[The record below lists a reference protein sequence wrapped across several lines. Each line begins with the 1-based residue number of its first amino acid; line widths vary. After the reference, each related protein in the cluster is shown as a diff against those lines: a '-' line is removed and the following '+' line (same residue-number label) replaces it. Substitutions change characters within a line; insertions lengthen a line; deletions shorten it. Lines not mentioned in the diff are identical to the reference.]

1 MGKIIGIDLGTTNSC
16 VYVMEGKDPKCIT
29 NPNGGRTTPSVV
41 AFTDKERLVGDA
53 AKRQAVTNSS
63 RTVFAVKRLMGRVA
77 NSPEVEHWKQHAPYK
92 IVAGANGAAVVEID
106 GHQYTPQEVSATI
119 LSKLKA
125 DAEAYLGEPV
135 TEAVITVPAY
145 FNDAQRQAT
154 KDAGQIAGL
163 DVKRIINEP
172 TAASLAYGFDKKAN
186 EKIVVFDLGGGTFDV
201 SILEVGDNV
210 VEVRATNGD
219 TFLGGEDFD
228 QRVINYLVEEFKK
241 EQGIDLAK
249 DSMALQR
256 LKDAAES
263 AKKELS
269 TSMESEINLPFI
281 TADQTGP
288 KHMLIKLSRAKLEQL
303 VSDLVQR
310 TLEPCRKALSDAGLK
325 PSDIDEV
332 LLVGGM
338 TRMPLVQK
346 TVADF
351 FGKEPNRSV
360 NPDEVVA
367 MGAAIQGGI
376 LAGDVK
382 DVLLLDVTPLSLG
395 IETMGGVFTKLIDRN
410 TTIPTR
416 KSQTFTTA
424 ADNQPSVSIH
434 VLQGE
439 RPMAADNMTLA
450 RFDLTGIPPA
460 PRGVPQIEVAFN
472 IDANGIVNVSAK
484 DLGTGKEQSIQ
495 ITASS
500 GLSDADIEKLVREAE
515 SHAADDKKKQDL
527 ISARNQA
534 DGLIYGTE
542 KSIKDLGDKLDAALK
557 SDIEGKIASLKTL
570 MEGED
575 VEGIKKATEELAQA
589 SHKLAEQLYSQAQ
602 GQQPGAEGAAGAAG
616 AQPGAGAAGG
626 KKADEDVIDADFTES
641 KYYGKRQCLRGVGS
655 DSLPRPRQYGPKERN
670 ARNKSSGRFVL
681 SGRF

>member
-63 RTVFAVKRLMGRVA
+63 RTVFAVKRLMGRMA

-228 QRVINYLVEEFKK
+228 QRVINYLVEDFTK

-256 LKDAAES
+256 LKDAAEA

-303 VSDLVQR
+303 VSDLVQK
-310 TLEPCRKALSDAGLK
+310 TLEPCRKALADAGLK

-500 GLSDADIEKLVREAE
+500 GLSDADIEKLVKEAE
-515 SHAADDKKKQDL
+515 AHAADDKKKQDL

-575 VEGIKKATEELAQA
+575 VEAIKKATEELAQA

-602 GQQPGAEGAAGAAG
+602 GQQPGADAAGAAG

-626 KKADEDVIDADFTES
+626 KKADDDVIDADFTES
-641 KYYGKRQCLRGVGS
+641 K
-655 DSLPRPRQYGPKERN
+655 
-670 ARNKSSGRFVL
+670 
-681 SGRF
+681 